1 MRDHQALQG
10 SVYHVIDPLA
20 QNPAIAPSRET
31 CRNWFVAATKPRD
44 EALAEV
50 QLKQQGFG
58 TFLPRFRKI
67 RRHAR
72 RMTEVLAP
80 VFPGYCFVQADPQQY
95 PWRSI
100 NATRGV
106 RRLVGAMN
114 GEPQAVPSSAM
125 AAIFERCKGGL
136 IQSLVPEFTP
146 GMKVRLISTAFVDR
160 IATVELLDDKGRVQ
174 VLLDLL
180 GQSMPMR
187 VSPDAIEPFAA

>member
-1 MRDHQALQG
+1 MYQV
-10 SVYHVIDPLA
+10 SDPLA
-20 QNPAIAPSRET
+20 QHAAITPSREK

-44 EALAEV
+44 EALAEA
-50 QLKQQGFG
+50 QLKQQGFD

-72 RMTEVLAP
+72 RATEVLAP

-100 NATRGV
+100 NSTRGV

-114 GEPQAVPSSAM
+114 GEPQAVPPSAM

-180 GQSMPMR
+180 GQALPMR